1 MTRPVDRNDTAQEQR
16 RLLGRGLRELREE
29 SGLTQEALAGR
40 IGSASQTL
48 SDLENGRGRR
58 APARPLFDAYT
69 KACLN
74 ALKSD
79 RRAKQDRWESL
90 LGDYLLLRNLLAQP
104 PGRPAPDSCPA
115 DPAERPGQPPACPY
129 PGLHAFTED
138 IAGWFFGRG
147 AQVEELLR
155 LLGTRLGG
163 GPPLFLTGASGAG
176 KSSLLSA
183 GLVPALRQGG
193 LSEDGGSAAAVERI
207 TPGPHP
213 LQALGRSR
221 LETPYEDG
229 AGPTVLIVDQFE
241 EIFTQCTDQE
251 ERHVFVARLVDLAL
265 GAEETARPVPV
276 VLAVR
281 ADFFHRC
288 IAVPKLAEVMSRNS
302 AVLGPMSEPDLRQA
316 IVGPARTAGLE
327 FEPGLVETLLRDLG
341 VQGGGHD
348 AGALP
353 LLAHALQA
361 TWAQGDGRRMTL
373 AGYQASGGIR
383 DAVAT
388 TAQGVY
394 DALEPEQRQAA
405 RRLLLRLVTVDD
417 GGEAVRRRVGED
429 ELAHEGV
436 AAQVAL
442 QRLVA
447 KRLVTADDGVV
458 QITHEALV
466 RAWDLLRRWL
476 VEDRD
481 WLRVHRDLTAAA
493 ESWQAL
499 GRDPGSLYRGHR
511 LVRASDMAQER
522 RADLNPLERVFLQE
536 SEAAVAAEIDA
547 AAAEAEAARR
557 SNRRLRRLTAAL
569 ALLVLASLTATL
581 VAGWQWRTA
590 ERERRTADDKSRAAL
605 ASGLAAHSR
614 ALLGSRPA
622 LAGLLALAG
631 LRYRADDATNAAA
644 LGALAVPTHPVRPL
658 IGHSGKVTAVAVSP
672 DGATVAT
679 GGTDAAVRLWRADG
693 HGAPVVLPE
702 HTGAVT
708 AVVFSPGGDAL
719 AAATADGAV
728 GIWDVRTA
736 TPALQLRIPVAG
748 VDALAF
754 SPDGKT
760 LATGSADATAHV
772 WERRTG
778 RSLATFTGH
787 TGKVSAVAFGPDG
800 RTLATGSW
808 DDTARL
814 WDLRGTRKSTVLR
827 GHRGEVYAVAFSPDG
842 KTLATGSADG
852 TARLWDT
859 RTLRGSATL
868 RGHTRVVSAVAFG
881 PDGRTLLTGSWD
893 DTARLWDL
901 RTHRETGV
909 LDGHT
914 GDINAVAYAQDG
926 KTVVTASSDGTGR
939 VWGTAVQR
947 AETALTGHSGYLD
960 TVAFAS
966 DGRTLATGS
975 RDGTARLWDIPTRR
989 TTAVLAE
996 GTTPV
1001 LAVAFQPH
1009 TPRLATGDQQGNTRL
1024 WDTRTHRV
1032 LVTLHG
1038 HTGAVDAV
1046 AFSPDGTT
1054 LATASTDGTARLWDT
1069 RTHRCLGTLRG
1080 HGGWVDAVA
1089 FSPDGTTLATASTDG
1104 TARLWDTRTHRTT
1117 ARFDHDGR
1125 VLNALA
1131 FSPDGRTLAVAPS
1144 DGTAVLWDVTT
1155 RAVVRTITGHTDE
1168 VTAVAFSPD
1177 GRTLATASRDRTARL
1192 HDLGGPADRGKG
1204 QGSRPL
1210 ATLGEATGWVTA
1222 VAFSPDGGTLATAS
1236 WDRTARLTPVPQQW
1250 AHQLCGRAGRNLT
1263 RQEWTLYVT
1272 DTPYERLCQEY
1283 PPART
1288 DTP

>member
-1 MTRPVDRNDTAQEQR
+1 MTRPVERNDTAQEQR
-16 RLLGRGLRELREE
+16 RLLGCRLRELRRN
-29 SGLTQEALAGR
+29 SGLTQEALADR

-58 APARPLFDAYT
+58 APDRSLFDAYT

-74 ALKSD
+74 ALQVD
-79 RRAKQDRWESL
+79 RRTKQETWESL
-90 LGDYLLLRNLLAQP
+90 LGSYLLLKNLLAQP
-104 PGRPAPDSCPA
+104 SPDSSPA
-115 DPAERPGQPPACPY
+115 DSPERPGQPPACPY

-138 IAGWFFGRG
+138 TAGWFFGRG
-147 AQVEELLR
+147 IQVEELLR
-155 LLGTRLGG
+155 LLKTRLGG

-183 GLVPALRQGG
+183 GLVPALRKGC
-193 LSEDGGSAAAVERI
+193 LSEGGESAAAVLRI

-213 LQALGRSR
+213 LQALGRSHLR
-221 LETPYEDG
+221 TLHEDG

-251 ERHVFVARLVDLAL
+251 ERLAFVDQLVDMAL
-265 GAEETARPVPV
+265 GLRETAQPVPV
-276 VLAVR
+276 VLALR

-288 IAVPKLAEVMSRNS
+288 IALPKLAEVMSRNN
-302 AVLGPMSEPDLRQA
+302 AVLGPMSEPDLRKA

-341 VQGGGHD
+341 VQGGGDD

-353 LLAHALQA
+353 LLAHALEA
-361 TWAQGDGRRMTL
+361 SWAQGDGRRMTL

-394 DALEPEQRQAA
+394 DTLEPEQQQAA

-429 ELAHEGV
+429 ELAHEGA

-442 QRLVA
+442 QRLVD

-466 RAWDLLRRWL
+466 RAWGLLRQWL

-511 LVRASDMAQER
+511 LVRASDMAQGR
-522 RADLNPLERVFLQE
+522 RRDLNPLERVFLQE

-547 AAAEAEAARR
+547 AAREAEAARR
-557 SNRRLRRLTAAL
+557 SNRRLRRLTTAL
-569 ALLVLASLTATL
+569 ALLVCASLIATL
-581 VAGWQWRTA
+581 VAGWQWQTA
-590 ERERRTADDKSRAAL
+590 ERERRTANDKSRAAL
-605 ASGLAAHSR
+605 ASSLAAHSR
-614 ALLGSRPA
+614 ALLGTRPA

-631 LRYRADDATNAAA
+631 RQYRADDATNAAA
-644 LGALAVPTHPVRPL
+644 QDALAIPTHPVKPL
-658 IGHSGKVTAVAVSP
+658 IGHSGKVTTVAVSP

-679 GGTDAAVRLWRADG
+679 GGTDAAVRLWRANGDG
-693 HGAPVVLPE
+693 TPVVLPE

-708 AVVFSPGGDAL
+708 AVAFSPGGDVL
-719 AAATADGAV
+719 AAATANGTV
-728 GIWDVRTA
+728 GIWNVHTA

-754 SPDGKT
+754 SPDGAT
-760 LATGSADATAHV
+760 LATGSADGTAHL
-772 WERRTG
+772 WQRRTG
-778 RSLATFTGH
+778 RSLATLTGH

-800 RTLATGSW
+800 QTLATGSW

-814 WDLRGTRKSTVLR
+814 WDLHGTRKPTVLR

-842 KTLATGSADG
+842 KKLATGSADG

-859 RTLRGSATL
+859 KTLRSSATL

-881 PDGRTLLTGSWD
+881 PDGRSLLTGSWD

-901 RTHRETGV
+901 RSHQETGV

-914 GDINAVAYAQDG
+914 GDVNAVAYARDS
-926 KTVVTASSDGTGR
+926 KTVVTASSDGTAR
-939 VWGTAVQR
+939 VWGTTVRSAG
-947 AETALTGHSGYLD
+947 ATLTGHSGYLD

-975 RDGTARLWDIPTRR
+975 RDGTARLWDARTGR

-996 GTTPV
+996 GTDPV

-1009 TPRLATGDQQGNTRL
+1009 APHLATGDQQGNVRI
-1024 WDTRTHRV
+1024 WDIHTHQV
-1032 LVTLHG
+1032 LVTLRG

-1046 AFSPDGTT
+1046 AFSSDGTR

-1069 RTHRCLGTLRG
+1069 RTHHCLATLRG
-1080 HGGWVDAVA
+1080 HSGWVDAVA
-1089 FSPDGTTLATASTDG
+1089 FSSDGTRLATASTDG

-1117 ARFDHDGR
+1117 ARFGHDGR
-1125 VLNALA
+1125 VLNSLAL
-1131 FSPDGRTLAVAPS
+1131 SPDGKTLAVAPS
-1144 DGTAVLWDVTT
+1144 DGTAILWDVTT
-1155 RAVVRTITGHTDE
+1155 GLVIRTITGHTDE

-1192 HDLGGPADRGKG
+1192 YDLGDSSERGRK
-1204 QGSRPL
+1204 QGGRPL
-1210 ATLGEATGWVTA
+1210 ATLGDAAGWVTA
-1222 VAFSPDGGTLATAS
+1222 VTFSPDGGTLATAS
-1236 WDRTARLTPVPQQW
+1236 WDRTARLTPVPQRW
-1250 AHQLCGRAGRNLT
+1250 AHQLCSRAGRNLT
-1263 RQEWTLYVT
+1263 LQEWTLYVG
-1272 DTPYERLCQEY
+1272 DIPYKRLCREY
-1283 PPART
+1283 PPIQT
-1288 DTP
+1288 DSS